1 MLKCSG
7 RGDCL
12 GCTHFSYG
20 HSRSLAVI
28 RLWTRSVGCVIK
40 EAETAF
46 VEGANF
52 GVVED
57 CPDIAR
63 WPLELKPIPALISV
77 NEE

>member
-1 MLKCSG
+1 
-7 RGDCL
+7 
-12 GCTHFSYG
+12 
-20 HSRSLAVI
+20 
-28 RLWTRSVGCVIK
+28 VGCVIK
-40 EAETAF
+40 ETETAF